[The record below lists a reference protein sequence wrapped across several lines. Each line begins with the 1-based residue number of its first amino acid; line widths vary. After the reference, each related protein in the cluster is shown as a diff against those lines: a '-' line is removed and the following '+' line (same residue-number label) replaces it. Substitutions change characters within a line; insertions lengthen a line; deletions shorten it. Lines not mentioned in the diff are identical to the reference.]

1 MKITDSHFD
10 ELFENGYVILRNY
23 YPEEQRRA
31 MAEAQRRVL
40 KTWEQ
45 VKDNPPPDRSMYV
58 PFPSSEFILNRA
70 MVDHELLNL
79 ARRFLKTEQIHI
91 RVGLM
96 LARYPGYRGDS
107 GTAHIDNGNN
117 SLLPKSDSAREFGQ
131 LGFWVHLDDVGE
143 DQAPLQLIRTR
154 DGQDMSKV
162 EKLACPGGTV
172 CVFSNYTWHSAG
184 NYTRADGQRF
194 TWGFA
199 AGRADHCWEGFKHY
213 TDMGMNPHFQ
223 KLIGS
228 LSAKERELFR
238 FPPAG
243 HPYYTPQTLAA
254 LEKQYPGWNRGGEY
268 AVPEEI
274 EAAVAG

>member
-1 MKITDSHFD
+1 MKITDSHYE
-10 ELFENGYVILRNY
+10 ELLKNGYVILRNY
-23 YPEEQRRA
+23 YPEEQRRV
-31 MAEAQRRVL
+31 MAVAQRRVL

-58 PFPSSEFILNRA
+58 PFPSSEFSLNRA
-70 MVDHELLNL
+70 MVDHELLN
-79 ARRFLKTEQIHI
+79 
-91 RVGLM
+91 
-96 LARYPGYRGDS
+96 
-107 GTAHIDNGNN
+107 
-117 SLLPKSDSAREFGQ
+117 
-131 LGFWVHLDDVGE
+131 
-143 DQAPLQLIRTR
+143 
-154 DGQDMSKV
+154 
-162 EKLACPGGTV
+162 LACPGGTV

-199 AGRADHCWEGFKHY
+199 AGRVDHYWEGFKHY
-213 TDMGMNPHFQ
+213 TDMGMNPLFQ

-268 AVPEEI
+268 AL
-274 EAAVAG
+274 A